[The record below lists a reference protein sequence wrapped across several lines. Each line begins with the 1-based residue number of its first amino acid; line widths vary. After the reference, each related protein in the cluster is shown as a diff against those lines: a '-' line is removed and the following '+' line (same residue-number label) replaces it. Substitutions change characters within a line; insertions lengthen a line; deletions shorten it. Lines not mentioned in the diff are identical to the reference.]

1 VEEYM
6 EGTKEPRTEE
16 RLNINAPSP
25 LYVQLMQKIKNS
37 ISSGEL
43 QTGAK
48 IAAEQEL
55 CSAYGVSRITVRKA
69 ISELEKQGILEKKQG
84 KGTFVTVPAI
94 HRKLHAV
101 NSFHDTCRM
110 NGQRPSTRVI
120 VSRTAI
126 ASKTDVEELG
136 VQPGSRVVETVRVH
150 FADKVP
156 VILEEN
162 HFSMAYSYLL
172 DSDLNG
178 SLYSLLSE
186 CGAEPAQATH
196 VISLKEAGKQVAS
209 VFKIEEGT
217 PLMYLHE
224 VIYDKKGRPL
234 HTSSQY
240 IRGDIFSFR
249 I

>member
-1 VEEYM
+1 M
-6 EGTKEPRTEE
+6 ENKKEDK
-16 RLNINAPSP
+16 LNSETSSP
-25 LYVQLMQKIKNS
+25 LYAQLMQKIKNS
-37 ISSGEL
+37 ISNGEL
-43 QTGAK
+43 KIGSK
-48 IAAEQEL
+48 IAAEQDL
-55 CSAYGVSRITVRKA
+55 CIQYGVSRITVRKA

-110 NGQRPSTRVI
+110 NGQRPSTRTI
-120 VSRTAI
+120 ASRTVT
-126 ASKTDVEELG
+126 ASVQDTDELG
-136 VQPGSRVVETVRVH
+136 VAVGARVVETVRVH

-172 DSDLNG
+172 ESDLNG
-178 SLYSLLSE
+178 SLYNLLSE

-196 VISLKEAGKQVAS
+196 VISIRKASRQVAGLL
-209 VFKIEEGT
+209 KIEEGGS
-217 PLMYLHE
+217 LLFLHE
-224 VIYDKKGRPL
+224 VIFDKKGRPL

-240 IRGDIFSFR
+240 IRGDIFTFR

>member
-1 VEEYM
+1 M
-6 EGTKEPRTEE
+6 ENKKEDK
-16 RLNINAPSP
+16 LNSETSSP
-25 LYVQLMQKIKNS
+25 LYAQLMQKIKNS
-37 ISSGEL
+37 ISNGEL
-43 QTGAK
+43 KIGSK
-48 IAAEQEL
+48 IAAEQDL
-55 CSAYGVSRITVRKA
+55 CIQYGVSRITVRKA

-110 NGQRPSTRVI
+110 NGQRPSTRTI
-120 VSRTAI
+120 ASRTVT
-126 ASKTDVEELG
+126 ASVQDTDELG
-136 VQPGSRVVETVRVH
+136 VAVGARVVETVRVH

-172 DSDLNG
+172 ESDLNG
-178 SLYSLLSE
+178 SLYNLLSE

-196 VISLKEAGKQVAS
+196 VISIRKASRQVAS
-209 VFKIEEGT
+209 LLKIEEGGS
-217 PLMYLHE
+217 LFFLHE
-224 VIYDKKGRPL
+224 VIFDKMGRPL

-240 IRGDIFSFR
+240 IRGDIFTFR

>member
-1 VEEYM
+1 M
-6 EGTKEPRTEE
+6 ENKKEDK
-16 RLNINAPSP
+16 LNSETSSP
-25 LYVQLMQKIKNS
+25 LYAQLMQKIKNS
-37 ISSGEL
+37 ISNGEL
-43 QTGAK
+43 KIGSK
-48 IAAEQEL
+48 IAAEQDL
-55 CSAYGVSRITVRKA
+55 CIQYGVSRITVRKA

-110 NGQRPSTRVI
+110 NGQRPSTRTI
-120 VSRTAI
+120 ASRTVT
-126 ASKTDVEELG
+126 ASVQDTDELG
-136 VQPGSRVVETVRVH
+136 VAVGARVVETVRVH

-172 DSDLNG
+172 ESDLNG
-178 SLYSLLSE
+178 SLYNLLSE

-196 VISLKEAGKQVAS
+196 VISIRKASRQVAGLL
-209 VFKIEEGT
+209 KIEEGT
-217 PLMYLHE
+217 SLLFLHE
-224 VIYDKKGRPL
+224 VIFDKKGRPL

-240 IRGDIFSFR
+240 IRGDIFTFR

>member
-1 VEEYM
+1 VENK
-6 EGTKEPRTEE
+6 KENK
-16 RLNINAPSP
+16 LNSDASSP

-37 ISSGEL
+37 ISTGEL
-43 QTGAK
+43 KTGSR
-48 IAAEQEL
+48 IQPEQEL
-55 CSAYGVSRITVRKA
+55 CSLYGVSRITVRKA
-69 ISELEKQGILEKKQG
+69 ITELEKEGILEKKQG

-110 NGQRPSTRVI
+110 NGKKPSTRVLVLKTI
-120 VSRTAI
+120 VSG
-126 ASKTDVEELG
+126 KQDVDELG
-136 VQPGSRVVETVRVH
+136 VAPGSRVIETVRVH
-150 FADKVP
+150 FADRIP

-172 DSDLNG
+172 ESDLNG
-178 SLYSLLSE
+178 SLYNLLSE

-196 VISLKEAGKQVAS
+196 VISLKNASKQVAGLL
-209 VFKIEEGT
+209 KIEENT
-217 PLMYLHE
+217 PVLYLHE
-224 VIYDKKGRPL
+224 VIYDQKGRPL

-249 I
+249 V

>member
-1 VEEYM
+1 M
-6 EGTKEPRTEE
+6 ENKKQSK
-16 RLNINAPSP
+16 LNTDASNP

-37 ISSGEL
+37 ISTGEL
-43 QTGAK
+43 KTGAR

-55 CSAYGVSRITVRKA
+55 CSMYGVSRITVRKA
-69 ISELEKQGILEKKQG
+69 IAELEKEGILEKKQG

-110 NGQRPSTRVI
+110 NGKKPSTRVL
-120 VSRTAI
+120 VSRSGI
-126 ASKTDVEELG
+126 AGKQDVDELG
-136 VQPGSRVVETVRVH
+136 VAPGSRIIETVRVH
-150 FADKVP
+150 FADRVP

-172 DSDLNG
+172 ESDLNG
-178 SLYSLLSE
+178 SLYNLLSE

-196 VISLKEAGKQVAS
+196 IISLKNATKQVAGLL
-209 VFKIEEGT
+209 KMEENA
-217 PLMYLHE
+217 PVMYLHE

>member
-1 VEEYM
+1 M
-6 EGTKEPRTEE
+6 DNKTNDKK
-16 RLNINAPSP
+16 LNTDSSRP

-37 ISSGEL
+37 IGNEEL
-43 QTGAK
+43 QVGAR
-48 IAAEQEL
+48 IPTEQDM

-69 ISELEKQGILEKKQG
+69 IADLEKQGILEKKQG

-94 HRKLHAV
+94 RRKLHEV

-110 NGQRPSTRVI
+110 NGKKPSTKVLGQ
-120 VSRTAI
+120 
-126 ASKTDVEELG
+126 KTVPALPADEEELG
-136 VQPGSRVVETVRVH
+136 VAPGSRVVETVRIH
-150 FADKVP
+150 YADGIP

-172 DSDLNG
+172 ESDLAG
-178 SLYSLLSE
+178 SLYTLLEE

-196 VISLKEAGKQVAS
+196 VISLKKA
-209 VFKIEEGT
+209 T
-217 PLMYLHE
+217 PNISRLLKVEQDTSLMYLHE
-224 VIYDKKGRPL
+224 VIFDKKGRPL
-234 HTSSQY
+234 HTSRQY

>member
-1 VEEYM
+1 M
-6 EGTKEPRTEE
+6 ENKKEIK
-16 RLNINAPSP
+16 LNSDASNP

-37 ISSGEL
+37 ISTGEL
-43 QTGAK
+43 KTGSR
-48 IAAEQEL
+48 IQPEQEL
-55 CSAYGVSRITVRKA
+55 CSLYGVSRITVRKA
-69 ISELEKQGILEKKQG
+69 ITELEKEGILEKKQG

-110 NGQRPSTRVI
+110 NGKKPSTRVLVLKTI
-120 VSRTAI
+120 VSG
-126 ASKTDVEELG
+126 KQDVDELG
-136 VQPGSRVVETVRVH
+136 VAPGSRVIETVRVH
-150 FADKVP
+150 FADRIP

-172 DSDLNG
+172 ESDLNG
-178 SLYSLLSE
+178 SLYNLLSE

-196 VISLKEAGKQVAS
+196 VISLKNASKQVAGLL
-209 VFKIEEGT
+209 KIEENT
-217 PLMYLHE
+217 PVLYLHE
-224 VIYDKKGRPL
+224 VIYDQKGRPL

-249 I
+249 V

>member
-1 VEEYM
+1 M
-6 EGTKEPRTEE
+6 NNKNDDK
-16 RLNINAPSP
+16 LNSEASSP

-37 ISSGEL
+37 ISNGEL
-43 QTGAK
+43 QTGEK

-55 CSAYGVSRITVRKA
+55 CSVYGVSRITVRKA

-110 NGQRPSTRVI
+110 NGQKPSTKVL
-120 VSRTAI
+120 VSRSVPAGPKDI
-126 ASKTDVEELG
+126 DELG
-136 VQPGSRVVETVRVH
+136 VSQGSRVVETVRVH
-150 FADKVP
+150 FADRIP

-172 DSDLNG
+172 ESDLNG
-178 SLYSLLSE
+178 SLYNLLSE

-196 VISLKEAGKQVAS
+196 VISLKKASKQVAGLL
-209 VFKIEEGT
+209 KIEEGT
-217 PLMYLHE
+217 AIMFLHE

-234 HTSSQY
+234 HISSQY

>member
-1 VEEYM
+1 MVSK
-6 EGTKEPRTEE
+6 KESI
-16 RLNINAPSP
+16 LNSDASSP
-25 LYVQLMQKIKNS
+25 LYAQLMQKIKNS
-37 ISSGEL
+37 ISNGEL
-43 QTGAK
+43 KTGSK

-55 CSAYGVSRITVRKA
+55 CAQYGVSRITVRKA

-110 NGQRPSTRVI
+110 NGQHPSTRTI
-120 VSRTAI
+120 VSKTLI
-126 ASKTDVEELG
+126 ASRSDVEELG
-136 VQPGSRVVETVRVH
+136 VAIGARVVETVRVH
-150 FADKVP
+150 FADKIP

-172 DSDLNG
+172 ESDLNG
-178 SLYSLLSE
+178 SLYNLLSE

-196 VISLKEAGKQVAS
+196 VISIKKASRQVAGLL
-209 VFKIEEGT
+209 KIEEGT
-217 PLMYLHE
+217 SLLYLHE

-240 IRGDIFSFR
+240 IRGDIFTFR

>member
-1 VEEYM
+1 MMDIKEE
-6 EGTKEPRTEE
+6 K
-16 RLNINAPSP
+16 LNGETINP
-25 LYVQLMQKIKNS
+25 LYIQLMQKLKNS
-37 ISSGEL
+37 ISTGEL
-43 QTGAK
+43 K
-48 IAAEQEL
+48 IGEQISPEQEL
-55 CSAYGVSRITVRKA
+55 CKIYGVSRITVRKA

-94 HRKLHAV
+94 HRKLHPV

-110 NGQRPSTRVI
+110 NGQKPSTKVL
-120 VSRTAI
+120 VLRTVPAMQ
-126 ASKTDVEELG
+126 KDVEELG
-136 VQPGSRVVETVRVH
+136 VTEGSKVVETVRVH
-150 FADKVP
+150 FADRVP

-172 DSDLNG
+172 ESDLNG
-178 SLYSLLSE
+178 SLYNLLSE

-196 VISLKEAGKQVAS
+196 VISLRKASKQVAS
-209 VFKIEEGT
+209 RLRTEEGT

-234 HTSSQY
+234 HISSQY

>member
-1 VEEYM
+1 M
-6 EGTKEPRTEE
+6 NKKNDDK
-16 RLNINAPSP
+16 LNSEASSP

-37 ISSGEL
+37 ISNGEL
-43 QTGAK
+43 QTGEK

-55 CSAYGVSRITVRKA
+55 CSVYGVSRITVRKA

-110 NGQRPSTRVI
+110 NGQKPSTKVL
-120 VSRTAI
+120 VSRSVPAGPKDI
-126 ASKTDVEELG
+126 DELG
-136 VQPGSRVVETVRVH
+136 VSQGSRVVETVRVH
-150 FADKVP
+150 FADRIP

-172 DSDLNG
+172 ESDLNG
-178 SLYSLLSE
+178 SLYNLLSE

-196 VISLKEAGKQVAS
+196 VISLKKASKQVAGLL
-209 VFKIEEGT
+209 KIEEGT
-217 PLMYLHE
+217 AIMFLHE

-234 HTSSQY
+234 HISSQY

>member
-1 VEEYM
+1 M
-6 EGTKEPRTEE
+6 ETVKEVKLNTETS
-16 RLNINAPSP
+16 SP
-25 LYVQLMQKIKNS
+25 LYVQMMQKIKNS
-37 ISSGEL
+37 ISNGEL
-43 QTGAK
+43 RTGTR
-48 IAAEQEL
+48 IAPEQEL
-55 CSAYGVSRITVRKA
+55 CRIYGVSRITVRKA

-101 NSFHDTCRM
+101 NSYHDTCRM
-110 NGQRPSTRVI
+110 NGQKPSTKVL

-126 ASKTDVEELG
+126 ASKSDVEELG
-136 VQPGSRVVETVRVH
+136 VAQGARIVETVRVH
-150 FADKVP
+150 FADRIP
-156 VILEEN
+156 VIVEEN

-172 DSDLNG
+172 ESDLNG
-178 SLYSLLSE
+178 SLYNLLSE

-196 VISLKEAGKQVAS
+196 VISLKKSSKQISQVL
-209 VFKIEEGT
+209 KIEENT
-217 PLMYLHE
+217 PVMYLHE
-224 VIYDKKGRPL
+224 IIYDKKGRPL

>member
-1 VEEYM
+1 M
-6 EGTKEPRTEE
+6 ENKKENK
-16 RLNINAPSP
+16 LNSDASSP

-37 ISSGEL
+37 ISTGEL
-43 QTGAK
+43 KTGSR
-48 IAAEQEL
+48 IQPEQEL
-55 CSAYGVSRITVRKA
+55 CSLYGVSRITVRKA
-69 ISELEKQGILEKKQG
+69 ITELEKEGILEKKQG

-110 NGQRPSTRVI
+110 NGKKPSTRVLVLKTI
-120 VSRTAI
+120 VSG
-126 ASKTDVEELG
+126 KQDVDELG
-136 VQPGSRVVETVRVH
+136 VAPGSRVIETVRVH
-150 FADKVP
+150 FADRIP

-172 DSDLNG
+172 ESDLNG
-178 SLYSLLSE
+178 SLYNLLSE

-196 VISLKEAGKQVAS
+196 VISLKNASKQVAGLL
-209 VFKIEEGT
+209 KIEENT
-217 PLMYLHE
+217 PVLYLHE
-224 VIYDKKGRPL
+224 VIYDQKGRPL

-249 I
+249 V